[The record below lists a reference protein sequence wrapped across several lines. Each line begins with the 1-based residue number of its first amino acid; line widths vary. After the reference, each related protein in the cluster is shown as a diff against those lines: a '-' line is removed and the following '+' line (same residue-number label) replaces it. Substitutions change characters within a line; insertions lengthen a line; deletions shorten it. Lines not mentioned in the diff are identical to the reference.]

1 MLSIQSFQS
10 SFFGALRF
18 SSLKLVRMFTGN
30 SAEKTRRA
38 ASRRVSSMRGTLLR
52 GPKPGSDCDPSSLTS
67 ISALLEHEDD
77 AMINSL
83 ELNRIS
89 DVIGDACFSLFCSQ
103 LTKYLLRHVKLAD
116 IPVMKAKKPNQM
128 PALYS
133 TSHRYST
140 PPMSAS

>member
-1 MLSIQSFQS
+1 MELDVQEVLFVEVGSHVHGQLS
-10 SFFGALRF
+10 G
-18 SSLKLVRMFTGN
+18 KN
-30 SAEKTRRA
+30 SA
-38 ASRRVSSMRGTLLR
+38 SRVRLAEF
-52 GPKPGSDCDPSSLTS
+52 P